1 MKTVAI
7 VDDEK
12 DIVELASF
20 YIEREGFKTK
30 KFNSGDTFVNS
41 LLREHFDC
49 IILDLMLPVVD
60 GISILKFI
68 RSNEKTKDIPVI
80 ILTAKGSEGDVV
92 LGLENGANDYVVKPF
107 SPRVLAA
114 KVKVFTREKE
124 EKSLLEKGVL
134 KIDFLK
140 YQVFCKDIKL
150 VLTPIE
156 FKILRALVEH
166 EDKVFTRDEI
176 LAIVW
181 DYTASPSGRA
191 IDVHIR
197 HLREKLGE
205 CGKYIKTVRGVRYKF
220 SQEELD

>member
-1 MKTVAI
+1 MKTIAI

-49 IILDLMLPVVD
+49 VILDLMLPVLD
-60 GISILKFI
+60 GISILKFM
-68 RSNEKTKDIPVI
+68 RSNEKTKDVPVI
-80 ILTAKGSEGDVV
+80 ILTAKGSEGDIV
-92 LGLENGANDYVVKPF
+92 LGLESGADDYVTKPF

-124 EKSLLEKGVL
+124 EKSFFEKEAL
-134 KIDFLK
+134 RLDLLK
-140 YQVFCKDIKL
+140 YQVFCKDKEIA
-150 VLTPIE
+150 LTQTE
-156 FKILRALVEH
+156 FKILKAMTEREG
-166 EDKVFTRDEI
+166 KVFTRDEI
-176 LAIVW
+176 LEIGW
-181 DYTASPSGRA
+181 NYEASPSDRT
-191 IDVHIR
+191 IDVHIKN
-197 HLREKLGE
+197 LREKLGF
-205 CGKYIKTVRGVRYKF
+205 CGKYIKTVRGVGYKF

>member
-1 MKTVAI
+1 MKTIAI

-30 KFNSGDTFVNS
+30 KFNSGDAFVNS

-49 IILDLMLPVVD
+49 VILDLMLPVID

-80 ILTAKGSEGDVV
+80 ILTAKGSEGDIV
-92 LGLENGANDYVVKPF
+92 LGLESGADDYVTKPF

-124 EKSLLEKGVL
+124 EKSFFEKEAL
-134 KIDFLK
+134 KLDFLK
-140 YQVFCKDIKL
+140 YQVFCKDKKL
-150 VLTPIE
+150 ALTPTE
-156 FKILRALVEH
+156 FKILKAMTEREG
-166 EDKVFTRDEI
+166 KVFTRDEI
-176 LAIVW
+176 LEIGW
-181 DYTASPSGRA
+181 NYEASPSDRT
-191 IDVHIR
+191 IDVHIKN
-197 HLREKLGE
+197 LREKLGF
-205 CGKYIKTVRGVRYKF
+205 CGKYIKTVRGVGYKF
-220 SQEELD
+220 SLEESD

>member
-1 MKTVAI
+1 MKTIAI

-49 IILDLMLPVVD
+49 VILDLMLPVID

-80 ILTAKGSEGDVV
+80 ILTAKGSEGDIV
-92 LGLENGANDYVVKPF
+92 LGLESGADDYVTKPF

-124 EKSLLEKGVL
+124 EKSFFEKEAL
-134 KIDFLK
+134 KLDFLK
-140 YQVFCKDIKL
+140 YQVFCKDKKL
-150 VLTPIE
+150 ALTPTE
-156 FKILRALVEH
+156 FKILKAMTEREG
-166 EDKVFTRDEI
+166 KVFTRDEI
-176 LAIVW
+176 LEIGW
-181 DYTASPSGRA
+181 NYEASPSDRT
-191 IDVHIR
+191 IDVHIKN
-197 HLREKLGE
+197 LREKLGF
-205 CGKYIKTVRGVRYKF
+205 CGKYIKTVRGVGYKF
-220 SQEELD
+220 SLEESD